1 MRLYNTLSRKIEE
14 FEPIDSSSVGIYT
27 CGPTVYREIHI
38 GNLRTYLTTDLIRR
52 TLAWNGYTVRSVMN
66 ITDVGHMRYST
77 EANKQI
83 DPILY
88 EAEQLKISALELSQ
102 HYTKLFLE
110 DNKKLNILDHNV
122 MPKATEYVPEMI
134 EIIKILIDKKYAYEA
149 DGNVYF
155 DVKKFKDYGKLSGN
169 TLDKMDSLLEAV
181 RVSVETDKKD
191 SIDFALWKKAA
202 PNSVMK
208 WDSPWG
214 EGVPGWHIEC
224 SAMSIKELGD
234 SFDIHA
240 GGEDLI
246 FPHHEDEI
254 AQSEAATGTKFV
266 NYWAHTNFLLVEGE
280 KMSRSKRNVFTL
292 KNLQDNKFSPAA
304 FRFLTFQ
311 THYRS
316 RMNFTWEG
324 LKAAQTA
331 LDKLYA
337 AAAQLPEPEK
347 HGVDDF
353 EFKFEEALNNDLNMS
368 QAVAVMWQML
378 RSKKP
383 KAKIATSLARM
394 DSVLGL
400 NLFEAREA
408 MEEIP
413 EEVIELLRQ
422 RDALRH
428 ERKYT
433 QSDHVRA
440 KIEKMGFVIED
451 GNGKS
456 RVVRKVQ

>member
-1 MRLYNTLSRKIEE
+1 MKLYNTLSRKIEE
-14 FEPIDSSSVGIYT
+14 FEPINPEYVGIYT

-38 GNLRTYLTTDLIRR
+38 GNLRTYLTTDLLRR
-52 TLAWNGYTVRSVMN
+52 TLAWNSYQVRSVMN

-88 EAEQLKISALELSQ
+88 EADQMGISALELSA

-110 DNKKLNILDHNV
+110 DIERLHILPQDV
-122 MPKATEYVPEMI
+122 MPKATEYIPEMI
-134 EIIKILIDKKYAYEA
+134 EIIKILIDKKYAYESL
-149 DGNVYF
+149 GNVYF

-169 TLDKMDSLLEAV
+169 TLDKMDQLFEAV

-191 SIDFALWKKAA
+191 SIDFALWKKA
-202 PNSVMK
+202 PEGSVMK
-208 WDSPWG
+208 WESPWG

-234 SFDIHA
+234 TFDIHA

-266 NYWAHTNFLLVEGE
+266 NYWVHTNFLLVDGE

-292 KNLQDNKFSPAA
+292 KDLQGKRFSPRA
-304 FRFLTFQ
+304 FRYLTFQ

-324 LKAAQTA
+324 LKASQTA
-331 LDKLYA
+331 LDKLYSIA
-337 AAAQLPEPEK
+337 AVLPAPDREGLAEYE
-347 HGVDDF
+347 F
-353 EFKFEEALNNDLNMS
+353 EFQDAINNDLNM
-368 QAVAVMWQML
+368 AKALAVMWEML

-383 KAKIATSLARM
+383 KAKIAASLARM
-394 DSVLGL
+394 DEVLGL
-400 NLFEAREA
+400 NIFEAHESI
-408 MEEIP
+408 EEIP
-413 EEVIELLRQ
+413 QEVLQLLEQ
-422 RDALRH
+422 RDALRRD
-428 ERKYT
+428 RKFS

-440 KIEKMGFVIED
+440 KIEKMGYVIED
-451 GNGKS
+451 GKGKS
-456 RVVRKVQ
+456 RVVRKV